1 MRNCV
6 GFMCVYPPTNPHYC
20 SKMVGYVDF
29 RYIAKGLKV
38 SRIFVFILYLIG
50 YQSLSD
56 GL

>member
-6 GFMCVYPPTNPHYC
+6 GFMCVYLPTQLHYC

-29 RYIAKGLKV
+29 IAKGLKV